1 MSTLSHSAWGLSCW
15 YNSSLLRYTLP
26 FLRYIPFSVLRPL
39 GLVQSTS
46 IPTFHISKW
55 SKELRQQGIC
65 SKYRRGWCPPS
76 CCISRNNQTTRKQ
89 DFMRSQCKQHEVV
102 PDGEEAVL
110 ENSRA
115 MGIDTGCFA
124 VVSLQQVKWQEKKR
138 LPNSVTVLPECLRW
152 FILYHAKEKHKEHSS
167 TAAAISHWTP
177 PRSPAKVNFCVPPV
191 YTQGNVQCIKL
202 ILSSTLPV
210 MGKDLRRKKSDSV
223 CQHLV
228 VQITPTADI
237 QLFSLWGSLWA
248 ARTGRKSWSSGTKKL
263 CQQAGQPGEEC
274 CTVGLAGE
282 REEVVKQ
289 DGKEGLYGN
298 VDNREIP
305 FKCNK
310 KPILL

>member
-124 VVSLQQVKWQEKKR
+124 VVSLQQVKWQEKK
-138 LPNSVTVLPECLRW
+138 NSQTQWLSCQSAWDGL
-152 FILYHAKEKHKEHSS
+152 FYITQKKN
-167 TAAAISHWTP
+167 T
-177 PRSPAKVNFCVPPV
+177 RS
-191 YTQGNVQCIKL
+191 
-202 ILSSTLPV
+202 
-210 MGKDLRRKKSDSV
+210 
-223 CQHLV
+223 
-228 VQITPTADI
+228 
-237 QLFSLWGSLWA
+237 
-248 ARTGRKSWSSGTKKL
+248 
-263 CQQAGQPGEEC
+263 
-274 CTVGLAGE
+274 
-282 REEVVKQ
+282 
-289 DGKEGLYGN
+289 
-298 VDNREIP
+298 
-305 FKCNK
+305 
-310 KPILL
+310 ILLLQLPFHTGHHPGPLLR